1 MEALSTAF
9 LPTVSYDFQEVRGF
23 VFWGLF
29 LFLFLLHL
37 RVSEI
42 MTA

>member
-29 LFLFLLHL
+29 LLHL